1 MAKLGPFCSRDSWS
15 TVRGVLERFMTHLS
29 MWSLL
34 VLELYELPLVGFAW
48 VDWVV
53 VVLVEGV
60 GAMGV
65 AGTLEVMEGVKG
77 LGELLDGTFGCP
89 LKPLELRSMWSKRW

>member
-1 MAKLGPFCSRDSWS
+1 MGGYLGVMAKLGPFCSRDSWS

-34 VLELYELPLVGFAW
+34 VLELYGLPLVGFAW

-60 GAMGV
+60 GAMDV
-65 AGTLEVMEGVKG
+65 AGT
-77 LGELLDGTFGCP
+77 T
-89 LKPLELRSMWSKRW
+89 